1 MSDAQPLKPANILN
15 IVAINQGQRALT
27 KGERQ
32 PTPLSPSRIQELMAD
47 GHVLVDTRSSAA
59 FGAGHVAASINV
71 QASSSEFEQRVGWVV
86 PDDSP
91 IVLLSETDQEATQ
104 CVREMG
110 FIGLDSSVAGYLAGG
125 IGAWMGAGLPLT
137 TVDQMDVSTLQRR
150 LTAGEL
156 AVLDV
161 RTADEWNAGHIRDA
175 GFLPYTSMVP
185 QLDRPARLGEVPF
198 GTDQRVAV
206 TCAAGNRSSTAISL
220 MLRHGDRNRVN
231 ITGGMEAWAHAGLPM
246 VNRG

>member
-1 MSDAQPLKPANILN
+1 
-15 IVAINQGQRALT
+15 
-27 KGERQ
+27 
-32 PTPLSPSRIQELMAD
+32 
-47 GHVLVDTRSSAA
+47 
-59 FGAGHVAASINV
+59 
-71 QASSSEFEQRVGWVV
+71 
-86 PDDSP
+86 
-91 IVLLSETDQEATQ
+91 
-104 CVREMG
+104 
-110 FIGLDSSVAGYLAGG
+110 
-125 IGAWMGAGLPLT
+125 MGAGLPLT

-220 MLRHGDRNRVN
+220 MLRHGYRNLVN